1 MKFWQAALIAL
12 ALCPAVLFTGCAS
25 SSDSQPAGDAQ
36 SASAAPQSSV
46 SPTIAYIA
54 GEFNPYLNGT
64 TLTIQNAGLLFEP
77 LVRITPDL
85 EPEYRLAQSVDSSG
99 LSVVI
104 RLRDGCCF
112 ADGTAVTAGD
122 VAASLDAARA
132 SAAYGGRFAHVTEVL
147 AQDDG
152 AVTLT
157 LDEPDSL
164 FAYLLDVP
172 ILKAGELA
180 LARPTAGGR
189 YTYAESG
196 DALVKNP
203 LAPFAEAG
211 PDTIL
216 LTAVTSYD
224 GLVSGLAMGT
234 LDLYVAPENTVT
246 GGSIVSTE
254 TYFKTNEL
262 VFLGINSYSQ
272 NPLCNTAA
280 GRALLSSLLDRRDI
294 GTKCYYSRAYAATGA
309 LNGFYPCIRGQQSIL
324 ATADSS
330 GLDAVMA
337 QLVFSPDPG
346 TGLYTDPQGQ
356 PASVRLLTCGD
367 NTYKRYTANLIQEQ
381 WAEYGISVVIEE
393 IDGFEDYLTAV
404 QSGEFE
410 LYIGEMKLYNNM
422 DLSAFWN
429 GGAGAGISCSET
441 LAAAYAAFRANAG
454 AAPQLEAAFAAEM
467 PFIPLLWKNGAVV
480 AGQRVGGLEPS
491 LSDPFYSLARL
502 RVTE

>member
-1 MKFWQAALIAL
+1 MKFWQASLIAM
-12 ALCPAVLFTGCAS
+12 ALCPAVLFTGCAAPAA
-25 SSDSQPAGDAQ
+25 SQPADDVQ
-36 SASAAPQSSV
+36 SVLAAPQSSAP
-46 SPTIAYIA
+46 PTIAYIA
-54 GEFNPYLNGT
+54 GAFNPYLNNT
-64 TLTIQNAGLLFEP
+64 TITIQNAGLLFEP

-85 EPEYRLAQSVDSSG
+85 EPEFRLAQSVDCSG
-99 LSVVI
+99 LNVTI
-104 RLRDGCCF
+104 RLRAGCCF

-122 VAASLDAARA
+122 AAASLSAARA
-132 SAAYGGRFAHVTEVL
+132 SAAYGGRFAHVTDIQL
-147 AQDDG
+147 QGDDT
-152 AVTLT
+152 VTLT

-164 FAYLLDVP
+164 FAYLLDIPV
-172 ILKAGELA
+172 LKADELS

-196 DALVKNP
+196 DALIRNP

-224 GLVSGLAMGT
+224 GLVSGLAMGA
-234 LDLYVAPENTVT
+234 LDLYVAPENTVA
-246 GGSIVSTE
+246 GGSIVSVE

-280 GRALLSSLLDRRDI
+280 GRALLSGLLDRRDI

-324 ATADSS
+324 ATVDSS
-330 GLDAVMA
+330 ALDAVMT
-337 QLVFSPDPG
+337 QLGFAPDAE
-346 TGLYTDPQGQ
+346 TGLYTNPQGQ
-356 PASVRLLTCGD
+356 PASVRLLTYAD
-367 NTYKRYTANLIQEQ
+367 NTYKRYTANLIQQQ

-393 IDGFEDYLTAV
+393 IDGFEDYLAAV
-404 QSGEFE
+404 QRGEFE

-429 GGAGAGISCSET
+429 GGAGAGISCSEA
-441 LAAAYAAFRANAG
+441 LAAAYAAFRADAN

-467 PFIPLLWKNGAVV
+467 PFIPLLWKNGAVI
-480 AGQRVGGLEPS
+480 AGQRVSGLEPS

-502 RVTE
+502 MVAG